1 MDSADHS
8 AYRVPTGRPFLLKE
22 LYSKLAGVGELI
34 GELPVP
40 ADPTEYEEIADSLYA
55 LFNVA
60 RNLAPDRNST
70 GCHLHPK
77 GAVDTEAPTGWGRCL
92 LCNSHRRTGRPE
104 VKAAPQAPRH
114 NWAVPDPPY
123 DHTVLAQTMQQ
134 INELAAE
141 INYRSKDETFVHLAD
156 LTHAAFVIARELS
169 RPRNSSGCIQHPG
182 APIDPAAPGG
192 PQCLFCQGQA
202 RRQQIGPPTMAI
214 RPSRPVPRYERHR
227 MPRPPTPP
235 GSG

>member
-1 MDSADHS
+1 MDFADHS

-34 GELPVP
+34 GQLPVP
-40 ADPTEYEEIADSLYA
+40 ADPTEYEEIADSLYS

-70 GCHLHPK
+70 GCQPHPK
-77 GAVDTEAPTGWGRCL
+77 GAVGWGRCL
-92 LCNSHRRTGRPE
+92 LCNSHRRTGRPD

-114 NWAVPDPPY
+114 NWAVPPPPY
-123 DHTVLAQTMQQ
+123 DHTVLAQTMQL
-134 INELAAE
+134 INDLASE
-141 INYRSKDETFVHLAD
+141 INFRSEDETFVHLGD
-156 LTHAAFVIARELS
+156 LTHGAFVVARELS
-169 RPRNSSGCIQHPG
+169 RLRNSSGCAQHPG

-202 RRQQIGPPTMAI
+202 RRQQTGPPTVAI
-214 RPSRPVPRYERHR
+214 RPVPGYERRR
-227 MPRPPTPP
+227 MPRPHHP
-235 GSG
+235 SSSD